1 MWELIKRNPLAAF
14 LAVLMHL
21 LLLGFMIVGV
31 DWLKRPHPIRPSG
44 DLVQAHVVD
53 AQQVQAEADRLRQTE
68 VQRQKAAEADQ
79 RREKQRIEDLQRKQ
93 EVERQ
98 RLAALE
104 KQRQAE
110 AAKQAIERKK
120 AAQEA
125 ARLSKLKAEREALEQ
140 QRQQE
145 EAQRKADEKKRLAEE
160 KKHKAEDDKRKAE
173 EAKRLAE
180 EQKRKAEEQ
189 RRQHEEAKKK
199 AEADRLAA
207 EQRAREDSL
216 RQAMEAE
223 EGDQEIRRYAGL
235 ITDKIERSWLRPL
248 GVGTHLKVQLRV
260 RMIPGG
266 GVIAVS
272 VIQSSGNGAF
282 DRSAEA
288 AVRKA
293 DPLPVP
299 SGALFDRMR
308 DLDIIFDPDK
318 S

>member
-1 MWELIKRNPLAAF
+1 MWELIRRNPLAAF

-44 DLVQAHVVD
+44 DLVQARVVD
-53 AQQVQAEADRLRQTE
+53 AQQVQAEANRLRHAE
-68 VQRQKAAEADQ
+68 VQRQQAAEAAQ
-79 RREKQRIEDLQRKQ
+79 RREEQRLEDLHRKQ
-93 EVERQ
+93 EAERQ

-110 AAKQAIERKK
+110 AAKQALERKK

-145 EAQRKADEKKRLAEE
+145 DAQRKAEE
-160 KKHKAEDDKRKAE
+160 HKRKAEEHKRKAEEQKRKGE

-180 EQKRKAEEQ
+180 DQKRKADEQ
-189 RRQHEEAKKK
+189 RRQQDEARKK

-223 EGDQEIRRYAGL
+223 EGDREIRRYAGL

-248 GVGTHLKVQLRV
+248 GVGTHLKATLRV

-308 DLDIIFDPDK
+308 ELDIIFDPDK